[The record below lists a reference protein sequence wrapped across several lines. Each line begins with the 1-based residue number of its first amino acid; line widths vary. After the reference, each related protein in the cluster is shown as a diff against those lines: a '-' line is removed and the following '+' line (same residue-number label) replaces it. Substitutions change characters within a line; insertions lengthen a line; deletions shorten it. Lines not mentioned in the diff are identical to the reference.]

1 MKDLIIMVTFLLDG
15 MAIAHLIEAARGKC
29 PAERLRHWE
38 TAQITAVLSVVTS
51 MMARNLF

>member
-1 MKDLIIMVTFLLDG
+1 MKDLLTMLTFLLDG
-15 MAIAHLIEAARGKC
+15 MAIAHLIEAARKKC
-29 PAERLRHWE
+29 PAERSRHWE